1 MSMQKPWAGFRFL
14 ILVPLRDPLPVSS
27 AQKASINSKH
37 FRNRI
42 KKTSISY
49 PNHIKSTSYDF

>member
-49 PNHIKSTSYDF
+49 PNHIKSTIF